1 MCAYCSLFACTSC
14 IVICS
19 NFWRAI
25 FIQSGTRAFVI
36 AQRQNVVSDI
46 FVISFS
52 ALTAFYTEDVLSST
66 NDLKLNLPNGDG
78 ISVLHYL
85 IKIFPGSPLPFSEQ
99 LISSLTIISVGKT
112 DMLPHKMVIYYR

>member
-1 MCAYCSLFACTSC
+1 MCAYCSLFAC

-19 NFWRAI
+19 SPWRAI

-36 AQRQNVVSDI
+36 AQRQHIVSDI

-52 ALTAFYTEDVLSST
+52 ALTPFYIEDILFST
-66 NDLKLNLPNGDG
+66 NDLKLELPTGDG
-78 ISVLHYL
+78 VSVLYYL
-85 IKIFPGSPLPFSEQ
+85 QQIFPGSPLPFSEL

-112 DMLPHKMVIYYR
+112 DMLPHKMVIYYRRME